1 MSLGAES
8 HASIPLPLGYQ
19 LLLKGCSN
27 VLWPLQHI
35 PESEKKKKCICLL
48 KILEHFEQIR
58 GCGLDAVKTEEAE
71 GF

>member
-35 PESEKKKKCICLL
+35 PESEKKKMYML
-48 KILEHFEQIR
+48 
-58 GCGLDAVKTEEAE
+58 AE
-71 GF
+71 DSRAF